1 MATPGAVVQRR
12 QLRTELKKART
23 KAGLTQLEV
32 AARMDWS
39 PSKLIRIEAGQV
51 GVSTNDLRALLHEY
65 GIVDQ
70 QRLDYFLELARASRK
85 MPYREYRGLLPK
97 PYMDLLSYEV
107 AASIVRSFEPLVIPG
122 LLQIEEYTRATSL
135 AFAPHITGERMDRA
149 VEARL
154 QRQELLESEHRP
166 EFFFIID
173 EAAIHRWTGGPGVMK
188 SQLLHLKEMA
198 TRPGISIQIVPFS
211 VGAHVGLQ
219 GSFVLLEFN
228 GEMDDILYLEKTSG
242 DSVFSDDTEATSRY
256 LETFWALEAQAP
268 REDLPRLIDRAIEGM
283 NGVPEA
289 RPSVEVSVEA

>member
-1 MATPGAVVQRR
+1 MTTPGAVVQRR
-12 QLRTELKKART
+12 QLRTELKKARAR
-23 KAGLTQLEV
+23 AGLTQLEV

-51 GVSTNDLRALLHEY
+51 GISTDDLRALLHEY
-65 GIVDQ
+65 GIVDP
-70 QRLDYFLELARASRK
+70 QRLDYFLGLALASAK
-85 MPYREYRGLLPK
+85 LPYREYRDLLPR
-97 PYMDLLSYEV
+97 PYMNLLSVEV

-122 LLQIEEYTRATSL
+122 MLQIEEYARATSL
-135 AFAPHITGERMDRA
+135 AFSPHITGARLDRA

-154 QRQELLESEHRP
+154 QRQKLLASEHRP

-211 VGAHVGLQ
+211 IGAHVGLQ

-268 REDLPRLIDRAIEGM
+268 REDLPHVIDRAIEGM